1 MPNPKHPSSNYARIL
16 FRHLRLSEEDH
27 RGYFQGTNVAYE
39 ELMSLDGTI
48 SRDDMARIFRNALA
62 ISGTD
67 DLGLSVGIQLHLS
80 SHGPL
85 GVATFSSP
93 DLKTALQ
100 LLAAYGQTR
109 TEFFDISLSERPNGL
124 SVCFAETFDL
134 AELRVFVTEAMLS
147 GLFSAIHFFAG
158 PEAFNGRCCF
168 SYPKPAYGDK
178 YCDHFGGDIKFNHT
192 TTEILVP
199 KALLSKPSVVAD
211 PVLHQQAVAACQ
223 RQLDEIRASEMQKAS
238 LTTEE
243 RVASLMAENPGRLW
257 SLGEVAA
264 KLHISPRTLIRR
276 LDAEGTKFQRV
287 RDELA
292 KKQVINYLTE
302 ASLSVESIGH
312 LMGFS
317 DTSSFRRSFKRWFG
331 ETPAQYLART
341 RRN

>member
-1 MPNPKHPSSNYARIL
+1 M
-16 FRHLRLSEEDH
+16 
-27 RGYFQGTNVAYE
+27 
-39 ELMSLDGTI
+39 
-48 SRDDMARIFRNALA
+48 
-62 ISGTD
+62 
-67 DLGLSVGIQLHLS
+67 
-80 SHGPL
+80 
-85 GVATFSSP
+85 
-93 DLKTALQ
+93 
-100 LLAAYGQTR
+100 
-109 TEFFDISLSERPNGL
+109 
-124 SVCFAETFDL
+124 
-134 AELRVFVTEAMLS
+134 
-147 GLFSAIHFFAG
+147 
-158 PEAFNGRCCF
+158 
-168 SYPKPAYGDK
+168 
-178 YCDHFGGDIKFNHT
+178 
-192 TTEILVP
+192 VP

-223 RQLDEIRASEMQKAS
+223 RQLDEIRASEMQNGS

-302 ASLSVESIGH
+302 ASLSVESVGH